1 MNTLAA
7 NIIKFLLLHICRG
20 SSHKDVHLHLNLGDS
35 LPESETQSDKNP
47 ADEYQF
53 EEYGNRRPLPWQ
65 QQHFMKNL
73 MSKDSGIHQ
82 YMTQFPG
89 SCSCGK
95 PPRQRRGKQ
104 NRISGG
110 SEAQANQFPWLV
122 RIVGG
127 CPQGV
132 CGGTLISPR
141 LVASAYHCS
150 YYPGPGGD
158 SSKPCDYSD
167 NKRLAVL
174 GQHEIDRFLI
184 SRGVYYTIPI
194 IAAKYPNHGK
204 QVFTLNR
211 YDTHDF
217 VLFVLKTPAR
227 LSRTVQPICLPVQGQ
242 DFSGEIAVAAG
253 WGRTT
258 IPQVSRA
265 QSPVLMAVNLTVD
278 DKRYRHYNFFGTRL
292 EKNSRGVYKDP
303 CVGDSGGP
311 LMYLSPISNRY
322 ILIGTVQGSGYNC
335 KTDRYITVE
344 GSSNGLWNKVSNW
357 VDWIRGVMEDMDEP
371 VCK

>member
-1 MNTLAA
+1 MGFNLNLLVNMCPALVT
-7 NIIKFLLLHICRG
+7 FLLLLSVFG
-20 SSHKDVHLHLNLGDS
+20 SQVV
-35 LPESETQSDKNP
+35 
-47 ADEYQF
+47 
-53 EEYGNRRPLPWQ
+53 PWQ
-65 QQHFMKNL
+65 EQRFLKDM
-73 MSKDSGIHQ
+73 MTKDSGLHK
-82 YMTQFPG
+82 FPG

-95 PPRQRRGKQ
+95 PPRQIRGNQ

-110 SEAQANQFPWLV
+110 SEARANQFPWLV

-158 SSKPCDYSD
+158 SSKPCDHSD

-174 GQHEIDRFLI
+174 GQHEINRALV

-204 QVFTLNR
+204 QVFTYGQ
-211 YDTHDF
+211 YDSHDF
-217 VLFVLKTPAR
+217 VLFVLKDPAR

-242 DFSGEIAVAAG
+242 DFSGEVAVAAG

-278 DKRYRHYNFFGTRL
+278 DKRYKHYNFFGTRL

-322 ILIGTVQGSGYNC
+322 VLIGTVQGSGYNC

-357 VDWIRGVMEDMDEP
+357 VDWIRGVMEDLNEP
-371 VCK
+371 VCKKF